1 MAHNPA
7 IRPLTRRQ
15 ALKTMGCG
23 FGYLSLASLV
33 GESLARA
40 ENASDR
46 ASWMI
51 TDKPK
56 AKHVIFLFM
65 NGGLSQIDSFDYKP
79 ALEKYH
85 GQPMP
90 GGALAHERKTG
101 NLMK

>member
-1 MAHNPA
+1 MVHMPA
-7 IRPLTRRQ
+7 SRPMTRRD
-15 ALKTMGCG
+15 ALKKMGCG

-33 GESLARA
+33 GGSLARA
-40 ENASDR
+40 ESSPDR

-79 ALEKYH
+79 AAREI
-85 GQPMP
+85 
-90 GGALAHERKTG
+90 
-101 NLMK
+101 